1 MHCVSTRECV
11 SACLRL
17 CVRVFVSVKMRWP
30 DCSAEQRGKT
40 RPRVVR
46 IAPIKKPHKRRT
58 TMHPGWRPLPS
69 QSPSVFLCVCHIPTP
84 PHPTPSAMHTL
95 ALPLLTMP
103 KQIWRWEMIHHWP
116 CTAVS
121 APSYREVGHTKSCLK
136 SLYPYCWKDSA
147 SYSWTSPLSPP
158 LSWPEQV
165 PASPG
170 ATFWSD
176 SSNNFHVQCT
186 LCERKPRD
194 SLQLYVG
201 VFYSARKGGW
211 QSVKPAMK
219 HVSLCLKELLTHLNQ
234 LKLFRFLW
242 RVLPWHD
249 GLNDLFE
256 EALFL
261 FRQNLDLFQRWV
273 SRFEMLTNSAKR
285 GILAAFV

>member
-1 MHCVSTRECV
+1 MLVT
-11 SACLRL
+11 A
-17 CVRVFVSVKMRWP
+17 
-30 DCSAEQRGKT
+30 G
-40 RPRVVR
+40 
-46 IAPIKKPHKRRT
+46 
-58 TMHPGWRPLPS
+58 
-69 QSPSVFLCVCHIPTP
+69 
-84 PHPTPSAMHTL
+84 
-95 ALPLLTMP
+95 PLL
-103 KQIWRWEMIHHWP
+103 
-116 CTAVS
+116 
-121 APSYREVGHTKSCLK
+121 
-136 SLYPYCWKDSA
+136 
-147 SYSWTSPLSPP
+147 SPLSSPDQSRSRP
-158 LSWPEQV
+158 V

-194 SLQLYVG
+194 SLQLHVG

-256 EALFL
+256 EALFHFSAEFGSFSAL
-261 FRQNLDLFQRWV
+261 SIQIWDIDKQRKAGNIG
-273 SRFEMLTNSAKR
+273 SLRLKR
-285 GILAAFV
+285 YISGY

>member
-1 MHCVSTRECV
+1 MCACVCVCQDEVTWLLSWAAREDPASCCQNSTNKKTPQETDHNAPRLAAPPLSE
-11 SACLRL
+11 SL
-17 CVRVFVSVKMRWP
+17 CVFVRVP
-30 DCSAEQRGKT
+30 Y
-40 RPRVVR
+40 
-46 IAPIKKPHKRRT
+46 
-58 TMHPGWRPLPS
+58 LP
-69 QSPSVFLCVCHIPTP
+69 P
-84 PHPTPSAMHTL
+84 PPPTPSAMHTL

-147 SYSWTSPLSPP
+147 SYSWTSPLSPL

-256 EALFL
+256 EALFHFSAEFGSFSAL
-261 FRQNLDLFQRWV
+261 SIQIWDIDKQRKAGNIG
-273 SRFEMLTNSAKR
+273 SLRLKR
-285 GILAAFV
+285 YISGY

>member
-11 SACLRL
+11 SVCLRL

-30 DCSAEQRGKT
+30 DCSAEQWGKT

-46 IAPIKKPHKRRT
+46 IAPIKTPQETGHNAPRLAA
-58 TMHPGWRPLPS
+58 PPLPS
-69 QSPSVFLCVCHIPTP
+69 QSPSVFLCVCHIPP
-84 PHPTPSAMHTL
+84 PPAMHTL
-95 ALPLLTMP
+95 TLPLLTMP

-116 CTAVS
+116 CIAVS

-147 SYSWTSPLSPP
+147 SYSWTSPLLSPLLTRAGP
-158 LSWPEQV
+158 GQS
-165 PASPG
+165 G

-201 VFYSARKGGW
+201 VFYSARKRGLT
-211 QSVKPAMK
+211 VCKTCNET
-219 HVSLCLKELLTHLNQ
+219 CLTLPQGAVNP
-234 LKLFRFLW
+234 LKSIEI
-242 RVLPWHD
+242 V
-249 GLNDLFE
+249 
-256 EALFL
+256 
-261 FRQNLDLFQRWV
+261 
-273 SRFEMLTNSAKR
+273 
-285 GILAAFV
+285 